1 MGKDPEL
8 GAKRESHFNRHS
20 ERHKALFERPL
31 PESVRLM
38 SRRISQ
44 RKHYIA
50 LTGRWQCDIVAI
62 MNNKFFDNWTNQVR
76 KGMLELCILNDIRN
90 RKMYG
95 YEIVRRLREIEG
107 LVISEGAIYP
117 ILSRLKRQGF
127 VETSIR
133 ESAEGPARKYYE
145 LTGQGREMVSR
156 MNDYWRA
163 ISGVTDSIEKGQEI
177 Q

>member
-1 MGKDPEL
+1 MD
-8 GAKRESHFNRHS
+8 
-20 ERHKALFERPL
+20 
-31 PESVRLM
+31 
-38 SRRISQ
+38 
-44 RKHYIA
+44 
-50 LTGRWQCDIVAI
+50 D
-62 MNNKFFDNWTNQVR
+62 KFFENWTNQVR

-117 ILSRLKRQGF
+117 ILSRLKRQGL

-145 LTGQGREMVSR
+145 LTEQGREMVSR

-163 ISGVTDSIEKGQEI
+163 VSGVTDAIEKG
-177 Q
+177 